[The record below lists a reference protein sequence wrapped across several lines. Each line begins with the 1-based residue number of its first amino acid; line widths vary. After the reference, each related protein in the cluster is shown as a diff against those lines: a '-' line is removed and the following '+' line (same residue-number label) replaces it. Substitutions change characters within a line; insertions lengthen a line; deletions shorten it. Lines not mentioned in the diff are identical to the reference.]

1 MTYETTL
8 KEYVGSDLFTHYERP
23 ETPIATQAAAPVE
36 APVAEQLSYV
46 ERMRNALGPLVLAEQ
61 AEMAAK
67 PYEGSDFP
75 MIEAERAQEEA
86 DGIRFESESYF

>member
-8 KEYVGSDLFTHYERP
+8 EYVGSDLFNHYEQP
-23 ETPIATQAAAPVE
+23 VAPAASHLRAPVE

-46 ERMRNALGPLVLAEQ
+46 ERMRDALGPLVLAEQ
-61 AEMAAK
+61 AEMAVK
-67 PYEGSDFP
+67 PYEYSDFP